1 MSEENPFSNR
11 TMIMNPDEFFGRNEQ
26 LETIF
31 KRLVN
36 LQSCDISGE
45 RKIGK
50 SSLLYHIFL
59 KMHTELGDDY
69 EAVYIDMQDPK
80 YHTVGGFL
88 KYSLKELGSNSE
100 VISSSNSLNEKLVAF
115 TESIESLRKEKLPV
129 LLIDECEN
137 MIKRQ
142 EFNNEFFETMRSL
155 GNNGNLAYVTASL
168 HSIKGLCMQGNFTS
182 PFYNIFSD
190 VPLGMF
196 STEETHEFLSAER
209 NGFKFNEYEI
219 TFIEEIADN
228 NPLHLQIACYHVFE
242 NRGKTWNEKKLTKVI
257 KKEFNHYKDWW
268 LRKHRMIYNSKKG
281 ILDFLT
287 EIIKK
292 KI

>member
-1 MSEENPFSNR
+1 MGEENPFSNR
-11 TMIMNPDEFFGRNEQ
+11 TMVMNLDKFFGRKEQ

-31 KRLVN
+31 KKLVN
-36 LQSCDISGE
+36 LQSCDVNGE

-69 EAVYIDMQDPK
+69 KAVYINMQDPK
-80 YHTVGGFL
+80 CHTVEGFL
-88 KYSLKELGSNSE
+88 KYSLKELGYNSE
-100 VISSSNSLNEKLVAF
+100 VITSSSSLNEKLVVF
-115 TESIESLRKEKLPV
+115 TESMENLRKKMRPI

-137 MIKRQ
+137 MIKRP
-142 EFNNEFFETMRSL
+142 EFNNDFFETMRSL

-257 KKEFNHYKDWW
+257 KKEFNHYKDWL
-268 LRKHRMIYNSKKG
+268 LRKYRMIYKSIKG
-281 ILDFLT
+281 ILDFL
-287 EIIKK
+287 K
-292 KI
+292 KIITIKI